1 MSEDRKD
8 PAGKDAMPGLP
19 EALRG
24 KFTVFDEL
32 PSTNTYLCERAA
44 GLPDGTAVM
53 ARRQTAG
60 RGRRGHDFVS
70 PDGAGLYLSFLL
82 RRPLPGAWL
91 PLLTPYAAVIAA
103 EAIEELCPVKIG
115 IKWVNDLFLGERKIC
130 GILTEGAFSPDG
142 GLAYAVI
149 GIGVNLKAGALPPE
163 LAGIAGAIGDVTPPP
178 APERLAVGILTRF
191 FRDTDRLEE
200 RSFLREYRRRSILL
214 GRKVSAVKDGKKI
227 RGTATTIDEEGGLC
241 LLTPE
246 GSVTLRAGEVSV
258 RLADR

>member
-1 MSEDRKD
+1 MQEGRKER
-8 PAGKDAMPGLP
+8 AGAAESDLFRADFPG
-19 EALRG
+19 ELRI
-24 KFTVFDEL
+24 FDDL
-32 PSTNTYLCERAA
+32 PSTNTYLCERAD
-44 GLPDGTAVM
+44 GLPEGTAVM

-60 RGRRGHDFVS
+60 RGRRGHDFAS

-82 RRPLPGAWL
+82 RRPFPGSLL
-91 PLLTPYAAVIAA
+91 PLLTPYAAVITA

-130 GILTEGAFSPDG
+130 GILTEGAFNPDG
-142 GLAYAVI
+142 GLAHAVI

-191 FRDTDRLEE
+191 FRNTDRLED

-214 GRKVSAVKDGKKI
+214 GREVFAVKDGKKI
-227 RGTATTIDEEGGLC
+227 RGSATGIDEDGGLC
-241 LLTPE
+241 LLTQE
-246 GSVTLRAGEVSV
+246 GSVTLRTGEVSV
-258 RLADR
+258 RLADP